1 MNIHENITGI
11 LEQPLSTNEKAMLE
25 HFSTIDSL
33 VVESEALALFRLCMM
48 LPSKKCILEI
58 GSYRGG
64 STVAMGRAAEL
75 NDARIFCIDKWSE
88 YHEQSDFINMDKL
101 KLNDMGILSEFI
113 ANTAFLKDRLF
124 MLRGDVNTFSEILSH
139 SLFSLVFIDGAH
151 DYYSVVDDIISSLK
165 VIEPGGILCG
175 HDYHSAGID
184 VKKAV
189 HDVILQSE
197 TILIKGLVSNTSI
210 WYAVIEDPTYELLLA
225 RTIKCMAA
233 GDFKSAYEILASGST
248 EVKQTAE
255 IARIRKGLEGELAI

>member
-1 MNIHENITGI
+1 MRMNIHENITGI
-11 LEQPLSTNEKAMLE
+11 LEQPLSTNEKAMLD

-33 VVESEALALFRLCMM
+33 VAESEALALFHQR
-48 LPSKKCILEI
+48 CILEI

-64 STVAMGRAAEL
+64 STVAMGHAAQL

-88 YHEQSDFINMDKL
+88 YHEQSDFVNMDKL
-101 KLNDMGILSEFI
+101 YLNDMGVLSEFVT
-113 ANTAFLKDRLF
+113 NTAFLKDRLF
-124 MLRGDVNTFSEILSH
+124 MLRGDANTFSEILAH
-139 SLFSLVFIDGAH
+139 NLFSLVFIDGAH

-189 HDVILQSE
+189 HDVIMQSE

-210 WYAVIEDPTYELLLA
+210 WYAVIEDPPYELLLA

-233 GDFKSAYEILASGST
+233 GDFKSAYEILAVEALRLSRLLKLRGY
-248 EVKQTAE
+248 
-255 IARIRKGLEGELAI
+255 ARDLKLSWQ